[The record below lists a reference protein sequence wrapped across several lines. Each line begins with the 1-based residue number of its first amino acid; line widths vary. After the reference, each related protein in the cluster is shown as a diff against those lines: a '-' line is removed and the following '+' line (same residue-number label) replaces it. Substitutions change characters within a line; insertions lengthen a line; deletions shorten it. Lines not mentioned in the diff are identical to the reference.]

1 MTTVEEAAPAFSQ
14 PKIVEKALSLPLVS
28 DTYHSTLEAV
38 SSMASPLQ
46 PLLAS
51 ISTAVRDSNILTPGE
66 DRLPEVVSAGLDLA
80 AMCVHSVDES
90 LCSGLDQLLVKVPAL
105 KSPTLALYSNS
116 REAAVS
122 LASRCLAQLALKAP
136 SSDSRLQTTDVL
148 LKLVP
153 ATYSRGTMKNGAM
166 EEATQVSTFLYNIL
180 ALYGEAKAA
189 TTEAS
194 VAEAKITA
202 AEVAAAKAAAEV
214 VEVEAAAAELAAAKA
229 VAEAEMWEN
238 SWVF

>member
-1 MTTVEEAAPAFSQ
+1 MTTMEEAVPAFSQ
-14 PKIVEKALSLPLVS
+14 SKIVEKALSLPLVS
-28 DTYHSTLEAV
+28 DTFYSTLEAV

-66 DRLPEVVSAGLDLA
+66 DSLPEVFSAGLDLA

-105 KSPTLALYSNS
+105 KSPTLALYSSS
-116 REAAVS
+116 REAVVS
-122 LASRCLAQLALKAP
+122 LASRCMAQLALRAP

-153 ATYSRGTMKNGAM
+153 ASYSRGTMKKAAI
-166 EEATQVSTFLYNIL
+166 EEATQISTVLNNIL
-180 ALYGEAKAA
+180 ALFGEAKAA
-189 TTEAS
+189 ATEAS
-194 VAEAKITA
+194 IAEAKIVA
-202 AEVAAAKAAAEV
+202 AEVGAAEAAAEV
-214 VEVEAAAAELAAAKA
+214 VEAEAAAAELAAAKA